1 MGVWMVIAIELMAG
15 YLGYLIGEERGA
27 AKMEDKRGFKKN

>member
-15 YLGYLIGEERGA
+15 YLGYLIGEERGI
-27 AKMEDKRGFKKN
+27 AKTENKRNVKRW